1 MNSFDIPGESTCSQ
15 YKKSNGHDGVRK
27 LHFTGNPIS
36 DWVEICRLGRVFPS
50 LESLVLAD
58 CPIRSLDA
66 PPLSPTSTTVSGD
79 SERASTSATADIN
92 SNSQDATGENST
104 VSHAHFL

>member
-1 MNSFDIPGESTCSQ
+1 ML
-15 YKKSNGHDGVRK
+15 K
-27 LHFTGNPIS
+27 LHFTGNPVT

-66 PPLSPTSTTVSGD
+66 PPLSPTAAAYSSP
-79 SERASTSATADIN
+79 STSSSTATDVNAN
-92 SNSQDATGENST
+92 SSSEEEKESA
-104 VSHAHFL
+104 VSHAHFQ

>member
-1 MNSFDIPGESTCSQ
+1 M
-15 YKKSNGHDGVRK
+15 
-27 LHFTGNPIS
+27 HFTGNPVT

-66 PPLSPTSTTVSGD
+66 PPLSPTLTAVVQLETQ
-79 SERASTSATADIN
+79 ASTSADLN
-92 SNSQDATGENST
+92 SNNAQPQTEGAAEAN
-104 VSHAHFL
+104 HAHFK

>member
-1 MNSFDIPGESTCSQ
+1 MFCPGESTCSQ

-27 LHFTGNPIS
+27 LHFTGNPVT

-66 PPLSPTSTTVSGD
+66 PPLSPTSATP
-79 SERASTSATADIN
+79 STSSSDGTEEDSA
-92 SNSQDATGENST
+92 
-104 VSHAHFL
+104 VSHANFQ